1 MANVNTYRRCC
12 RPGCGRPAVATLIYA
27 YAESTAVVGP
37 LAPVQDPHAWDLCE
51 RHSAHIT
58 APVGWELVRVEQV
71 EIDDDELDGLDAADA
86 EGMGGISGLDK
97 LDEADLTALAAA
109 VREAG
114 RVTTGLVETG
124 ADPIEYAA
132 TKDFNDPATS
142 NHPVHRTKRIE
153 EHIAAANAVRR
164 SHLRV
169 VPDPETPDGG
179 GELR

>member
-1 MANVNTYRRCC
+1 M
-12 RPGCGRPAVATLIYA
+12 ATLIYA

-71 EIDDDELDGLDAADA
+71 EIDDEEL
-86 EGMGGISGLDK
+86 
-97 LDEADLTALAAA
+97 EAMSEEDLTALAAA
-109 VREAG
+109 VSEAG

-124 ADPIEYAA
+124 EDPIEYEP
-132 TKDFNDPATS
+132 TRDFNDPATS

-153 EHIAAANAVRR
+153 EHVAAAKAVRR
-164 SHLRV
+164 AHLRV
-169 VPDPETPDGG
+169 VPDPEN
-179 GELR
+179 

>member
-1 MANVNTYRRCC
+1 M
-12 RPGCGRPAVATLIYA
+12 ATLIYA

-51 RHSAHIT
+51 RHSSHIT

-71 EIDDDELDGLDAADA
+71 EIEDEELDAMS
-86 EGMGGISGLDK
+86 E
-97 LDEADLTALAAA
+97 EDLTALAAA

-124 ADPIEYAA
+124 EDPIEYEP
-132 TKDFNDPATS
+132 TRDFNDPATS

-153 EHIAAANAVRR
+153 EHVAAAKAVRR
-164 SHLRV
+164 AHLRV
-169 VPDPETPDGG
+169 VPDPEN
-179 GELR
+179 

>member
-1 MANVNTYRRCC
+1 MATVNTYRRCC

-58 APVGWELVRVEQV
+58 APVGWELVRVEEV
-71 EIDDDELDGLDAADA
+71 DIDDDLDEFGDFDELGLQ
-86 EGMGGISGLDK
+86 GM
-97 LDEADLTALAAA
+97 DEADLTALAAA

-124 ADPIEYAA
+124 EDPIEYAA
-132 TKDFNDPATS
+132 TRDFNDPATS

-153 EHIAAANAVRR
+153 EHIAAAKAIRR

-169 VPDPETPDGG
+169 VPDPPPETGDADSSGSAPNV
-179 GELR
+179 

>member
-1 MANVNTYRRCC
+1 M
-12 RPGCGRPAVATLIYA
+12 ATLIYA

-71 EIDDDELDGLDAADA
+71 EIEDEELDAMS
-86 EGMGGISGLDK
+86 E
-97 LDEADLTALAAA
+97 EDLTALAAA

-124 ADPIEYAA
+124 EDPIEYEP
-132 TKDFNDPATS
+132 TRDFNDPATS

-153 EHIAAANAVRR
+153 EHVAAAKAVRR
-164 SHLRV
+164 AHLRV
-169 VPDPETPDGG
+169 VPDPEN
-179 GELR
+179 